1 MDLVDRV
8 SEAFPDEE
16 EIIAATDALQIQRAK
31 LKGTSVQN
39 RWQSIILLIDDEN
52 RLDEFIN
59 YAATKCGST
68 SNHSARIRAWTARRA
83 GLLTIGEAAK
93 ECRKFIEDIRNARD
107 PREVSNQL
115 VAISG
120 AVKQILSGLADP
132 LTCAELFA
140 SLPDTEAAA
149 KPAMAAAYRA
159 SSDIDQLLL
168 GLDLAQTV
176 MNRIPSQTTGID
188 MFSAEFTILGQ
199 LLTARARVDES
210 VVELL
215 SQLKRANPGAF
226 DASVS

>member
-39 RWQSIILLIDDEN
+39 RWQSIILLIDQEN
-52 RLDEFIN
+52 RLDEFIK
-59 YAATKCGST
+59 YAADKCGPS

-83 GLLTIGEAAK
+83 GLRTIGEAAK
-93 ECRKFIEDIRNARD
+93 ECRKLLEDVRNARD

-120 AVKQILSGLADP
+120 AVKQIISGLADP

-140 SLPDTEAAA
+140 SLPDTETAA

-168 GLDLAQTV
+168 GLDLAQTAI
-176 MNRIPSQTTGID
+176 NRIPSQATGID
-188 MFSAEFTILGQ
+188 MFSVEFTILGQ
-199 LLTARARVDES
+199 LLTTRARVDES

-226 DASVS
+226 DASIS